1 VLKAD
6 SNNGTMRMP
15 VGQVLRVELPPKI
28 DPPVFATAKLANE
41 DGKPVQELGQDKEAE
56 KNGVY
61 AWSFKGLEVGT
72 AYFNVTFSDID
83 PSKGAPTKKWSYQ
96 LIIKVREGAPAGGKF
111 SPVPP
116 PRRPARE

>member
-1 VLKAD
+1 MNSGTAPPSCSPAHSRLTFEYNAQSHLPVLI
-6 SNNGTMRMP
+6 SS
-15 VGQVLRVELPPKI
+15 
-28 DPPVFATAKLANE
+28 
-41 DGKPVQELGQDKEAE
+41 LGKEAE

-83 PSKGAPTKKWSYQ
+83 PAKGAPTKKWAYQ

-111 SPVPP
+111 SPAPP
-116 PRRPARE
+116 PRRPPGPPPVRE